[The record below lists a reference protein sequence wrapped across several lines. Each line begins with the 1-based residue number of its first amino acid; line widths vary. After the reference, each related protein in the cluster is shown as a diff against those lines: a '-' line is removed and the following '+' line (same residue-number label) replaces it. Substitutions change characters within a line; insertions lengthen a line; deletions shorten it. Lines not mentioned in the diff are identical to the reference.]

1 MPLKVDYSKKY
12 QKETER
18 IKKHQELQEDLKKRK
33 QQYLKEKEEQKD
45 QPAVEWIGAAKEAV
59 AVQSENTPAGE
70 DLNPFSKP

>member
-33 QQYLKEKEEQKD
+33 
-45 QPAVEWIGAAKEAV
+45 
-59 AVQSENTPAGE
+59 
-70 DLNPFSKP
+70 